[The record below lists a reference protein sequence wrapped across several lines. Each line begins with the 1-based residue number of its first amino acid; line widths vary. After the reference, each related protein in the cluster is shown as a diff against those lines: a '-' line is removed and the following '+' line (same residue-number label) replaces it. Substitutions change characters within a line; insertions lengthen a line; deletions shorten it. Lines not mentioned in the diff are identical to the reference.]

1 MMRQPWEIDD
11 LDGYEPPI
19 TVGEL
24 IQMAVFAALLIVT
37 VLSLVG
43 IAALVTPTPMEVPVW

>member
-24 IQMAVFAALLIVT
+24 IRMAVFAALLIVL

-43 IAALVTPTPMEVPVW
+43 IAAMVTPTPLEVASW